1 MTTQRAAAIAE
12 VLGTMLPSFFLS
24 GFYIPVESLPAAL
37 RALSS
42 LVPATYFLRIV
53 RGILLK
59 GSRFGDFLGEGAALA
74 AILGLAILNVR
85 RTRRRPR

>member
-1 MTTQRAAAIAE
+1 MNAI
-12 VLGTMLPSFFLS
+12 
-24 GFYIPVESLPAAL
+24 L
-37 RALSS
+37 RLTLSS

-53 RGILLK
+53 RGILFK

-74 AILGLAILNVR
+74 AMSAAFLGLAILNVR